1 MKILIIAAHPDDE
14 CLGMAG
20 TIAKISKDNSIEILI
35 LGTGIASRNIQ
46 NKNEAIIKLR
56 DESKKANNI
65 LGIQKI
71 YFEDLP
77 DNEFDR
83 ISLLNI
89 TKIVETYIE
98 KIRPEIIFTHHIGDL
113 NVDHQ
118 LTHRAVMTAL
128 RPIGNYSV
136 QKIYSFEVLSST
148 EWGISESFQPNTYID
163 ISDTIKLKEDALRE
177 YKSEIRE
184 YPHPRSIEGIKIL
197 AKKRGMEV
205 GLRYAEA
212 FQLIRDVRK

>member
-14 CLGMAG
+14 CLGMGG
-20 TIAKISKDNSIEILI
+20 TLANLSEDNNIEILI

-46 NKNEAIIKLR
+46 NKN
-56 DESKKANNI
+56 
-65 LGIQKI
+65 
-71 YFEDLP
+71 
-77 DNEFDR
+77 
-83 ISLLNI
+83 SLLNI

>member
-14 CLGMAG
+14 CLGMGG
-20 TIAKISKDNSIEILI
+20 TLANLSEDNNIEILI

-56 DESKKANNI
+56 NESKKANNI
-65 LGIQKI
+65 LGIQRI
-71 YFEDLP
+71 YFEDFP
-77 DNEFDR
+77 DNEFDT

-184 YPHPRSIEGIKIL
+184 YPHPRSIEGIKIV

-205 GLRYAEA
+205 
-212 FQLIRDVRK
+212 

>member
-14 CLGMAG
+14 CLGMGG
-20 TIAKISKDNSIEILI
+20 TLANLSEDNNIEILI

-56 DESKKANNI
+56 NESKKANNI
-65 LGIQKI
+65 LGIQRI
-71 YFEDLP
+71 YFEDFP
-77 DNEFDR
+77 DNEFDT

-184 YPHPRSIEGIKIL
+184 YPHPRSIEGIKIV

-205 GLRYAEA
+205 GLRFAEA